1 MPDLDI
7 SALSGLLSEAPD
19 QLTSSDKALLDHYA
33 WLAFDEVTRLLAV
46 AHAGDHGLT
55 GNQARALTK
64 NSELGWLRLET
75 CSLVKWERDLRGRL
89 AYLVLT
95 PKGDDFADALVKASR
110 PGSGYTWK
118 TSDSEKDQ

>member
-19 QLTSSDKALLDHYA
+19 QMTCSEKELLDHYS
-33 WLAFDEVTRLLAV
+33 WLSFEEVTRLLAV
-46 AHAGDHGLT
+46 AHAGEHGLT

-64 NSELGWLRLET
+64 NSETSWLRLEA
-75 CSLVKWERDLRGRL
+75 CGLVKWERDLRGRL

-95 PKGDDFADALVKASR
+95 PKGEDFAAALVKASR
-110 PGSGYTWK
+110 PGSRYTWK
-118 TSDSEKDQ
+118 PAHA